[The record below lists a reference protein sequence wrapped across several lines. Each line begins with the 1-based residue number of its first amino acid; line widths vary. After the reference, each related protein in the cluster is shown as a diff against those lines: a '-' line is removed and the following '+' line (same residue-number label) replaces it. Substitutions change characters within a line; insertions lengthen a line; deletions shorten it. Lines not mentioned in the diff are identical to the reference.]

1 MIYKCKAGECGQRTK
16 LGICTERIDCYK
28 VKLVKKIH
36 FLRFH
41 TKSRTII
48 GLISNR
54 WENVW
59 IHNRHTVNM
68 VCNEQRWETFLT
80 ESTNVLNN
88 NKINNSYNQAV
99 KTKIMTWFHKQNGSF
114 IEQPQICCFF
124 LLLFLFLCQSS
135 DGTRSE
141 LLWDY
146 FICLVI

>member
-1 MIYKCKAGECGQRTK
+1 MVYYTAMTVFCTTIIIVLKCVACEWDFLLFQPSILLTIVIYKCKAGECGQRTK

-99 KTKIMTWFHKQNGSF
+99 KTKIMT
-114 IEQPQICCFF
+114 
-124 LLLFLFLCQSS
+124 
-135 DGTRSE
+135 
-141 LLWDY
+141 
-146 FICLVI
+146 